1 MDVSHLA
8 VLLSFLL
15 LVVVVAV
22 RQWCVV
28 VFVSVPMRSVLPLT
42 QWTPLMVMRNVVVVV
57 SVGLRGM
64 GVLGLLEFR
73 CSTLLYHGE

>member
-1 MDVSHLA
+1 MDVGHLA
-8 VLLSFLL
+8 VLLSFVL
-15 LVVVVAV
+15 LVVVVGV
-22 RQWCVV
+22 RQWSVV

-42 QWTPLMVMRNVVVVV
+42 QWAPLMVMRNVVVVV

-64 GVLGLLEFR
+64 GVLGLPEFR